1 MFHYKA
7 LAASSALVFLM
18 GGTAHAALTADQV
31 WQSWK
36 DAAKLAGLEIT
47 SATEANSGGVL
58 TLNGVTIAPPGKTD
72 GLKVSDITL
81 TEESDGSV
89 TIRPGATIG
98 ADGGEAG
105 RLAITHEG
113 LELKAREGDTGALVY
128 DYSADKLSAMVAS
141 VTDGFSFTEEPA
153 KKVTNDVVVN
163 FDDLTGTYTDA
174 PGTNRTFSMDIAAS
188 KLAYEVKT
196 DDPNMQ
202 MKNAG
207 TSTTDDVAMSF
218 KLALPSTLP
227 LAEINS
233 PGGFAKAL
241 EEGMAA
247 SLTTKQGATT
257 GTISQEDQMFPYQGT
272 IASAGGEGA
281 FSIDKSVVS
290 VQSQGGGLV
299 VDITSPSVPAPI
311 KVSVESMVMNL
322 LSPMKAVDAAA
333 DYGVTLKLGQLTL
346 NDELWGLVD
355 AGGALKRE
363 PFDLVIDVNGKT
375 KIDWPA
381 IIAADET
388 GSQPPVPAPET
399 LNITEIA
406 LKVAGAAANATGAF
420 TFDNSMG
427 APMPMGTAD
436 VSVTGANA
444 LIDGLIKTG
453 LVKEEDAM
461 GVRMMM
467 GAFMT
472 PGSEPD
478 SLTSKI
484 EAKEGFQ
491 IFVNG
496 QRIQ

>member
-113 LELKAREGDTGALVY
+113 LELKAREGDAGALVY
-128 DYSADKLSAMVAS
+128 DYSADKLSAIVAT

-163 FDDLTGTYTDA
+163 FDDLKGTYTDA

-207 TSTTDDVAMSF
+207 TRHNRTCSCAYH
-218 KLALPSTLP
+218 L
-227 LAEINS
+227 
-233 PGGFAKAL
+233 
-241 EEGMAA
+241 A
-247 SLTTKQGATT
+247 SLN
-257 GTISQEDQMFPYQGT
+257 
-272 IASAGGEGA
+272 ASRMAPWKRTW
-281 FSIDKSVVS
+281 SI
-290 VQSQGGGLV
+290 G
-299 VDITSPSVPAPI
+299 
-311 KVSVESMVMNL
+311 
-322 LSPMKAVDAAA
+322 
-333 DYGVTLKLGQLTL
+333 
-346 NDELWGLVD
+346 
-355 AGGALKRE
+355 R
-363 PFDLVIDVNGKT
+363 
-375 KIDWPA
+375 
-381 IIAADET
+381 
-388 GSQPPVPAPET
+388 
-399 LNITEIA
+399 
-406 LKVAGAAANATGAF
+406 
-420 TFDNSMG
+420 
-427 APMPMGTAD
+427 
-436 VSVTGANA
+436 
-444 LIDGLIKTG
+444 
-453 LVKEEDAM
+453 
-461 GVRMMM
+461 
-467 GAFMT
+467 
-472 PGSEPD
+472 
-478 SLTSKI
+478 
-484 EAKEGFQ
+484 
-491 IFVNG
+491 
-496 QRIQ
+496 